1 MLKKR
6 TKEWDSPLFC
16 LYNGGCLVKKEKIK
30 KSSQESIAVS
40 VHSLAEHFAKNLGL
54 EIWDVKFLKEGPN
67 YILRIFIDK
76 PSGISLDDCEAMS
89 KAIDRPL
96 DELDPIPMSYSLE
109 VCSPGIE
116 RELTCD
122 RHLEKFIGSEV
133 KVRLIRPNEFG
144 KKIFSGILNSFGK
157 NIIEIR
163 NNENQSTDC
172 EIIRL
177 ERENISHINLNLSQ
191 GE

>member
-1 MLKKR
+1 MKKG
-6 TKEWDSPLFC
+6 E
-16 LYNGGCLVKKEKIK
+16 IK
-30 KSSQESIAVS
+30 KSSHESIAGN
-40 VHSLAEHFAKNLGL
+40 VHSLAEHFAKELGL

-76 PSGISLDDCEAMS
+76 PGGVTLDDCEAMS
-89 KAIDRPL
+89 RAIDGPL

-122 RHLEKFIGSEV
+122 RHLERFIGSEV
-133 KVRLIRPNEFG
+133 KVRLIRPDEFG

-157 NIIEIR
+157 NIVEIR
-163 NNENQSTDC
+163 DTENQLTDC
-172 EIIRL
+172 KIIRL